1 MWQRWPVFG
10 HDSAMRGSARVP
22 LRGLVGLVSSLVLLA
37 CGAPAGDAPQA
48 EEAGPAAVVATPDE
62 VSDEVYAERYN
73 AAKQRIADLD
83 SGNPMVVKGAVN
95 ELGPELRKIAEGAAD
110 KHLRA
115 NASLLAGSLYD
126 LAGDS
131 RSAIAFYRQA
141 HGLLPDDIEPVR
153 ILALSLGRDG
163 QYAEAAKL
171 QEKVVADDMDDL
183 AAWLLQGELLLKAGE
198 EEEAK
203 KAYIR
208 YEIRRKGLLDGLTLQ
223 KDGVFVT
230 AAEDR
235 AVIAGA
241 LTPAS
246 DNGTAIALLY
256 ALKYEPDAKV
266 RAAILETMGIQRLAG
281 YQKAIEER
289 LAIESDPVVKE
300 VAQWA
305 LDEIKRDP
313 LDTRPGAPP
322 ELVADAPAEGETAA
336 EADGDAKI
344 GAPAEGDPSAEPS
357 APEPVKNALPGG
369 EGDAPP
375 DPAPSPS

>member
-10 HDSAMRGSARVP
+10 HDSAPRVRARVP
-22 LRGLVGLVSSLVLLA
+22 LGVLLGLVSSLMVPA
-37 CGAPAGDAPQA
+37 CGAPQA
-48 EEAGPAAVVATPDE
+48 DKPATEEAGPAAVVATPE
-62 VSDEVYAERYN
+62 KVSDEVYAERYN

-83 SGNPMVVKGAVN
+83 RQNPMVVKGAVN
-95 ELGPELRKIAEGAAD
+95 ELGPVLRGIAEGAAD
-110 KHLRA
+110 AHLRA
-115 NASLLAGSLYD
+115 NASLLAGSLYE
-126 LAGDS
+126 LADDP

-141 HGLLPDDIEPVR
+141 HGFLPDEIEPVR
-153 ILALSLGRDG
+153 ILALSLGGDA
-163 QYAEAAKL
+163 QYAEAAAL

-183 AAWLLQGELLLKAGE
+183 AAWLLLGELQVKAGNT
-198 EEEAK
+198 EEAK

-223 KDGVFVT
+223 NDGVFVT
-230 AAEDR
+230 PVEDR
-235 AVIAGA
+235 VVVAGA

-256 ALKYEPDAKV
+256 ALKYEPEAKV

-300 VAQWA
+300 VGQWA

-322 ELVADAPAEGETAA
+322 ELVAD
-336 EADGDAKI
+336 GD
-344 GAPAEGDPSAEPS
+344 APAEGDPPEGDAPAEGA
-357 APEPVKNALPGG
+357 APEGEAAPEAAKDALPGG
-369 EGDAPP
+369 EGETPP

>member
-10 HDSAMRGSARVP
+10 NDSATRGSARVP
-22 LRGLVGLVSSLVLLA
+22 LGVLVGLVSSLVVLA
-37 CGAPAGDAPQA
+37 CGAPQA
-48 EEAGPAAVVATPDE
+48 DKPATEEASPAAVVATPE
-62 VSDEVYAERYN
+62 KVSDEVYAERYD

-83 SGNPMVVKGAVN
+83 RNNPMVVKGAVN
-95 ELGPELRKIAEGAAD
+95 ELGPVLRAIAEGAAD

-126 LAGDS
+126 LADDP

-141 HGLLPDDIEPVR
+141 HGLLPDEIEPVR
-153 ILALSLGRDG
+153 ILALSLGGDG
-163 QYAEAAKL
+163 HYAEAATL

-183 AAWLLQGELLLKAGE
+183 AAWLLLGELQLKAGNT
-198 EEEAK
+198 EEAK

-230 AAEDR
+230 SVEDR
-235 AVIAGA
+235 VVVAGA

-256 ALKYEPDAKV
+256 ALKYEPEPKV
-266 RAAILETMGIQRLAG
+266 RAAILETMGVQRLAG
-281 YQKAIEER
+281 FQKAIEER

-300 VAQWA
+300 VGQWA

-322 ELVADAPAEGETAA
+322 DLVSDSDAQEAGYAPAEGEVAPKG
-336 EADGDAKI
+336 EA
-344 GAPAEGDPSAEPS
+344 
-357 APEPVKNALPGG
+357 APEAAKDALPGG